1 MTGRSVGFEAIG
13 NDNAHKVNP
22 DHGCAVAPRCLSCPL
37 PYCKFD
43 RQGRDA
49 MIVSVFQETR
59 PRMREAEQLFKLSR
73 NSIEEILRRARA
85 EAAL

>member
-1 MTGRSVGFEAIG
+1 MTGRSVSFEAIG
-13 NDNAHKVNP
+13 SDNAHRVNP
-22 DHGCAVAPRCLSCPL
+22 DHGCSVAPLCLSCPL
-37 PYCKFD
+37 PYCKYD
-43 RQGRDA
+43 RKGRDE

-59 PRMREAEQLFKLSR
+59 PRMREMAQLFKLSR